1 MEISEKLNCLF
12 SAAVEETADTYVIEV
27 PHEEVTEGFVDKEKV
42 HQVALLST
50 GRSFVGRESSG
61 SSQDTTSSQ
70 EAGEIKEPPVSEGD
84 KRIVEISEM
93 VDQGDSL
100 TRVERGFVVI
110 VPGAQVGDRVRI
122 HIETVRDTVA
132 FGEVVER
139 LDYEN

>member
-1 MEISEKLNCLF
+1 MEISEQLNCLF
-12 SAAVEETADTYVIEV
+12 SAAVKETADTYVIEV
-27 PHEEVTEGFVDKEKV
+27 PHEEVTEGFVDKEEI

-50 GRSFVGRESSG
+50 GRSSVGRESSG
-61 SSQDTTSSQ
+61 SSQED
-70 EAGEIKEPPVSEGD
+70 GEIQDPPVSEGD
-84 KRIVEISEM
+84 KRIVEISETG
-93 VDQGDSL
+93 DQGDGL

-122 HIETVRDTVA
+122 YIETVRDTVA